1 MKVKKMIRKGLYGIV
16 AGAMVVTSTYNGVY
30 AADKVE
36 TLLANMTLEEKAAQ
50 IMQVDVRWA
59 TPEDVMKYQFG
70 SILAGGGASPSTGNS
85 MTDWANRADQY
96 QKTIIDA
103 DKIPLLYGVDAV
115 HGNNNVKDATMFPH
129 NIGIAAANDENLTR
143 KVGQAVASEV
153 KATGSN
159 WTFTPTVGVPH
170 NERWGRT
177 YETFGDDYE
186 RVSSLGNAYIQGIQ
200 DKNILATA
208 KHYLGEGLTTNGTN
222 QGNVVMSADD
232 YQALVRADMSNK
244 TVKELLTPYKTAID
258 NGVQSVMVTYNSFNG
273 VKTHGNYELVTTL
286 LRDKLGFKGIV
297 VSDYNGLD
305 QISSYID
312 ESGNKKTASTYKEK
326 AVACVNAG
334 VDLLMVAEN
343 GNWQKLYTALVEA
356 LKDGFISQDRINEAC
371 HRILKA
377 KDELGLLDGENLY
390 SNDADKSLFGGE
402 QHRAIAKNAVS
413 QSLTLLKNTEVS
425 ANQTMMQKLQNMK
438 HVVVAGS
445 NGHNIGNQC
454 GGWTISWQGGSGDI
468 TEGTTIYQG
477 IKENLVAKGGNA
489 YYAANGYFE
498 QDVEAAIVVVG
509 EKPYA
514 ESNGDSSA
522 GNLKISSSDLN
533 VIKTIQQDHPDLPIV
548 LVLVTGRPLTIADQV
563 KDENIQA
570 IVSAWLPG
578 SEGAGVA
585 DVLFGE
591 KDFTGTNPIT
601 WPWYATDIE
610 KKFDDESK
618 VLYKTGYGLKKS
630 EVSQIG
636 DQPEDPSIIDLEKTQ
651 GKVEAENFISKHSS
665 INLENDGTSIGNFWQ
680 GRDVVYKIKVPAQ
693 GEYSVTVNQATQNDN
708 VNAAFDIYIDDKLV
722 YQTSTPAANTG
733 GWAAFKEAL
742 MPNHIYLPDGIH
754 EMKIVSQ
761 TKDYNVDYFVFK
773 KVSDQYVPPKD
784 PEPSK
789 PNVGNG
795 TVLEEKAVKVSMS
808 SSENSGSMDWYYG
821 NQKISN
827 KNIDKPDLDIKTVD
841 DSMITTINVDDTTE
855 YNSFLGMGTSVDE
868 STVYN
873 LMKMSESD
881 RYAFIK
887 RLVDPVNGSGNTLF
901 RLTIGTA
908 DFTAQ
913 PFYTYYDGTGKELNG
928 KPDWYNETGKGFTI
942 EKDEEYHIIE
952 IIQLIQKA
960 AKECG
965 VENELKFFASPWTPP
980 GWMKTETGNSKSYA
994 NNELLLKGGR
1004 LSDDHITD
1012 AAKYYVRFI
1021 EEYQKLGIP
1030 IYAMTLQNEPMLE
1043 INYPSCLVS
1052 GQQEARLGVAIK
1064 AELTKSTVLTDEQ
1077 KDVKIWAFDH
1087 NPGDLNSYM
1096 NAVYNTNIE
1105 GVDGAAVHDYGGE
1118 LSNMTTLHNSYNDKS
1133 IHLTERS
1140 VWGTTGMDRI
1150 IQYYRNYAESYNC
1163 WVTMLDSKIS
1173 THQWV
1178 GTPDPTAFVQDADNP
1193 DNYWATPEVYLMSQ
1207 FSKYIRP
1214 GYVRVQSNYGSSN
1227 TITNVVFKNPETNEL
1242 IMVAVNN
1249 TNQDQ
1254 DFKVVNNGI
1263 QFNATLPAKNC
1274 ATYRWIASDNQ
1285 PIGLDIPGTL
1295 RPEDAKNISGWNVQ
1309 DALYQNTTA
1318 GANATYLVNVKES
1331 GYYNVTVK
1339 HAIGPTSGPS
1349 ADSNTENK
1357 IIVLKDEKGN
1367 VLGQTT
1373 TKRFDT
1379 WNSGWDLP
1387 WKNTDFDAQIQ
1398 VYLKKGVQNIVLES
1412 KNESINIGDLIFTK
1426 TDINDLP
1433 GYVPADNYS
1442 YGENIL
1448 LEEKD
1453 SIKNICFVE
1462 TGDLFEYKVNI
1473 QRDGIYRIKMN
1484 YATTNPTTDFNIYID
1499 GSLVKEHVRL
1509 SRTGANDAFENGFID
1524 DVTLTKGERTI
1535 KFVINENGAF
1545 NFRGFSIGAYINA
1558 QVSDDVLK
1566 EGELKG
1572 REIKVTLTDG
1582 RFIDKLDVAK
1592 WKLEGLPEGTP
1603 FEVVRDS
1610 DTQATIRFIGEA
1622 PKDFDKDLSV
1632 KVTVD
1637 ASQLGDNGY
1646 VLTDDLT
1653 VVAVN
1658 DDESIND
1665 VVISKDSSE
1674 FNIVING
1681 GTFNKDIKVDD
1692 IVLSDSL
1699 NKYVTIKSVVIE
1711 EDGNLKVTV
1720 DRKDNYIDIKGTVI
1734 VKATGYSDG
1743 NSDLESQVT
1752 LITNAIPEPIE
1763 VGKGLEGKLD
1773 HSYDANG
1780 TIANATNGKYES
1792 FYIDVKEAGDYVLAF
1807 DITNNDEMIGA
1818 LSING
1823 GIGLFSTN
1831 NLASISFG
1839 KYWNNTNVSYK
1850 TMLHFDEAGL
1860 YTIQLKA
1867 NNTFKLTNATLTPKP
1882 DAINID
1888 GDYTLTPS
1896 QIIDGSDDKLWA
1908 IEDGNVV
1915 GYTNLEG
1922 SQDYFVNV
1930 KEKGKYKFSI
1940 NYATTGED
1948 SIVELLSVVNG
1959 KETSLGTI
1967 NLATTGAWGTFKN
1980 SKEIEIN
1987 LPAGEQLLRL
1997 RVAQGGFN
2005 TKAIQ
2010 LVKDTTIEP
2019 EIIKPEI
2026 TVENKDTQ
2034 VYVGTQKSVI
2044 DLLGIKVMYNGQDV
2058 IDNSA
2063 LVTIDDSQVNFSKAG
2078 EYKVV
2083 VTAKDSQ
2090 GNDVIEEYTIRVI
2103 NTPVMKYDASEIV
2116 VDSSFDPMIGI
2127 VVNDYDG
2134 KDITDKVKVIENNV
2148 DLFKSGVYK
2157 VIYSV
2162 VNGLDDEFIFERE
2175 VKVID
2180 KKVDDNKPSDEP
2192 QIPQAPD
2199 DKPQTPEK
2207 PVEDKPQ
2214 VPNQKPQTPVNN
2226 DKVDSDVLG
2235 DKITTIN
2242 KEIIGE
2248 QVNKKED
2255 NKKVDGV
2262 KTGDPFMIMPYV
2274 ILALCAVGAY
2284 ITIKKSQL

>member
-16 AGAMVVTSTYNGVY
+16 AGAMVVTSTYTGVY

-59 TPEDVMKYQFG
+59 TPQDVMKYQFG

-85 MTDWANRADQY
+85 MTDWASRADQY
-96 QKTIIDA
+96 QKAIVDA

-129 NIGIAAANDENLTR
+129 NIGIAAANDESLTR
-143 KVGQAVASEV
+143 EVGQAVASEV

-159 WTFTPTVGVPH
+159 WTFTPTIGVPH

-186 RVSSLGNAYIQGIQ
+186 RVSKLGNAYIQGIQ

-222 QGNVVMSADD
+222 QGNVVMSDDD
-232 YQALVRADMSNK
+232 YQALVQADMSNE
-244 TVKELLTPYKTAID
+244 TVKELLTPYKNAIN
-258 NGVQSVMVTYNSFNG
+258 NGVKSVMVTYNSFNG

-286 LRDKLGFKGIV
+286 LRDKLGFKGVV

-312 ESGNKKTASTYKEK
+312 ENGNKKTASTYKEK

-343 GNWQKLYTALVEA
+343 GNWQKLYAALVEA
-356 LKDGFISQDRINEAC
+356 VKDGSISQDRINEAC
-371 HRILKA
+371 RRILNA
-377 KDELGLLDGENLY
+377 KEELGLLDGENLY
-390 SNDADKSLFGGE
+390 SNATDKNLFGGE
-402 QHRAIAKNAVS
+402 QHRAIARNAVS

-425 ANQTMMQKLQNMK
+425 DNQTMMQKLQNMK

-454 GGWTISWQGGSGDI
+454 GGWTISWQGSSGSI

-585 DVLFGE
+585 DVLFGD

-630 EVSQIG
+630 EVSQIKE
-636 DQPEDPSIIDLEKTQ
+636 QPDDPSIIDLEKTQ

-680 GRDVVYKIKVPAQ
+680 GRDVVYKVKVPAQ
-693 GEYSVTVNQATQNDN
+693 GEYSITVNQATQNNN
-708 VNAAFDIYIDDKLV
+708 VNAAFDIYIDDVLV

-733 GWAAFKEAL
+733 GWATFKEAL
-742 MPNHIYLPDGIH
+742 MPNNIYLPDGTH

-789 PNVGNG
+789 PNVGSG

-821 NQKISN
+821 NQKISH
-827 KNIDKPDLDIKTVD
+827 KNVDKPDLDIRTVD
-841 DSMITTINVDDTTE
+841 DSTMTTINVDDTTE

-942 EKDEEYHIIE
+942 EKDEKYHIIE

-965 VENELKFFASPWTPP
+965 VEDELKFFASPWTPP
-980 GWMKTETGNSKSYA
+980 GWMKTETGNSRSYA
-994 NNELLLKGGR
+994 NNELLLKGGK
-1004 LSDDHITD
+1004 LSDDHIAD
-1012 AAKYYVRFI
+1012 AAKYYVRYI

-1052 GQQEARLGVAIK
+1052 GQQEARLGAAIK
-1064 AELTKSTVLTDEQ
+1064 AELAKSTVLTDEQ

-1096 NAVYNTNIE
+1096 NTVYNTNKD

-1118 LSNMTTLHNSYNDKS
+1118 LSNMTTLHNNYNDKS

-1242 IMVAVNN
+1242 VMVAVNN
-1249 TNQDQ
+1249 TDKDQ

-1274 ATYRWIASDNQ
+1274 ATYRWKASDNQ

-1295 RPEDAKNISGWNVQ
+1295 RPEDAKNINGWNVQ
-1309 DALYQNTTA
+1309 DGLYQNTTV

-1357 IIVLKDEKGN
+1357 VIVLKDEKGN

-1398 VYLKKGVQNIVLES
+1398 VYLEKGVQNIVLES
-1412 KNESINIGDLIFTK
+1412 KNESINIGNLIFTK

-1433 GYVPADNYS
+1433 GFVPADNYS

-1448 LEEKD
+1448 LEETN

-1462 TGDLFEYKVNI
+1462 TGDLFEYKVNV
-1473 QRDGIYRIKMN
+1473 QKDGTYNIKMN
-1484 YATTNPTTDFNIYID
+1484 YATTNATTDFNIYVD
-1499 GSLVKEHVRL
+1499 GKLVKENVKL
-1509 SRTGANDAFENGFID
+1509 PITGANNVFVNGLVE
-1524 DVTLTKGERTI
+1524 DVELTKGEHTI
-1535 KFVINENGAF
+1535 QFVVNENGAF
-1545 NFRGFSIGAYINA
+1545 NFRGFSIGTYMNV
-1558 QVSDDVLK
+1558 QVSGDVLK

-1572 REIKVTLTDG
+1572 REIGVILVDG
-1582 RFIDKLDVAK
+1582 EFIDELDSTQ

-1603 FEVVRDS
+1603 FEVIRDS
-1610 DTQATIRFIGEA
+1610 ATHATIRLIGEA
-1622 PKDFDKDLSV
+1622 PEDFDTNLN
-1632 KVTVD
+1632 VTVIVD
-1637 ASQLGDNGY
+1637 ANQLGDSGY
-1646 VLTDDLT
+1646 VLKDDII
-1653 VVAVN
+1653 VAAVD
-1658 DDESIND
+1658 DDESIDDIVIHKDDQTFD
-1665 VVISKDSSE
+1665 VVLT
-1674 FNIVING
+1674 G
-1681 GTFNKDIKVDD
+1681 GTFHKDITVND

-1699 NKYVTIKSVVIE
+1699 NKYVTIQSVTID

-1720 DRKDNYIDIKGTVI
+1720 ARKENYIDISGTMT
-1734 VKATGYSDG
+1734 VKSTGYSDG
-1743 NSDLESQVT
+1743 NTDLESQVT
-1752 LITNAIPEPIE
+1752 LEANAKPEPIE
-1763 VGKGLEGKLD
+1763 VGKGLNGKLD

-1823 GIGLFSTN
+1823 GPGLFSTN

-1850 TMLHFDEAGL
+1850 TLLHFDETGL

-1867 NNTFKLTNATLTPKP
+1867 NNTFKLTNASLTIKP
-1882 DAINID
+1882 EAINID

-1908 IEDGNVV
+1908 IENGNVV

-1930 KEKGKYKFSI
+1930 KESGKYKFSI

-1948 SIVELLSVVNG
+1948 SIVELLSVIDG

-1967 NLATTGAWGTFKN
+1967 DLTTTGAWDQFKD
-1980 SKEIEIN
+1980 SKEVEIR
-1987 LPAGEQLLRL
+1987 LPAGQQLLRL

-2005 TKAIQ
+2005 TKAIH
-2010 LVKDTTIEP
+2010 LVKESVIEP
-2019 EIIKPEI
+2019 EVIIPEI
-2026 TVENKDTQ
+2026 TVQNPNAQ
-2034 VYVGTQKSVI
+2034 VYVGNHETVI
-2044 DLLGIKVMYNGQDV
+2044 DLLGLKVMYDGQDV
-2058 IDNSA
+2058 TYDSA
-2063 LVTIDDSQVNFSKAG
+2063 LVNIDSSQYNSEKAG
-2078 EYKVV
+2078 DYDIV
-2083 VTAKDSQ
+2083 VTAKNSKGQ
-2090 GNDVIEEYTIRVI
+2090 DVVKTYTIKVI
-2103 NTPVMKYDASEIV
+2103 HTPIMECDASEIV
-2116 VDSSFDPMIGI
+2116 VGSQFDPMLEIF
-2127 VVNDYDG
+2127 VKDYDG
-2134 KDITDKVKVIENNV
+2134 KDITHKVKVERNNV
-2148 DLFKSGVYK
+2148 DLSKPGIYS

-2162 VNGLDDEFIFERE
+2162 VNGLGDEFIFERE
-2175 VKVID
+2175 VKVIA
-2180 KKVDDNKPSDEP
+2180 KKVDDIPSKPQEPDQKPEDNHP
-2192 QIPQAPD
+2192 QIPEKPTEN
-2199 DKPQTPEK
+2199 KPQK
-2207 PVEDKPQ
+2207 PII
-2214 VPNQKPQTPVNN
+2214 
-2226 DKVDSDVLG
+2226 DSDVLG
-2235 DKITTIN
+2235 EEVDTTQKD
-2242 KEIIGE
+2242 KEILVGQKI
-2248 QVNKKED
+2248 N
-2255 NKKVDGV
+2255 GV
-2262 KTGDPFMIMPYV
+2262 KTSDSTLLIPYA
-2274 ILALCAVGAY
+2274 ILALCSVGVY
-2284 ITIKKSQL
+2284 LTMKKRQV

>member
-16 AGAMVVTSTYNGVY
+16 AGAMVVTSTYTGVY

-59 TPEDVMKYQFG
+59 TPQDVMKYQFG

-85 MTDWANRADQY
+85 MTDWASRADQY
-96 QKTIIDA
+96 QKAIVDA

-115 HGNNNVKDATMFPH
+115 HGNNNVKDTTMFPH
-129 NIGIAAANDENLTR
+129 NIGIAAANDESLTR
-143 KVGQAVASEV
+143 EVGQAVASEV

-159 WTFTPTVGVPH
+159 WTFTPTIGVPH

-186 RVSSLGNAYIQGIQ
+186 RVSKLGNAYIQGIQ

-222 QGNVVMSADD
+222 QGNVVMSDAD
-232 YQALVRADMSNK
+232 YQALVQADMSNE
-244 TVKELLTPYKTAID
+244 TVKELLTPYKNAIN
-258 NGVQSVMVTYNSFNG
+258 NGVKSVMVTYNSFNG

-286 LRDKLGFKGIV
+286 LRDELGFKGVV

-312 ESGNKKTASTYKEK
+312 ENGNKKTASTYKEK

-343 GNWQKLYTALVEA
+343 GNWQKLYAALVEA
-356 LKDGFISQDRINEAC
+356 LKDGSISQDRINEAC
-371 HRILKA
+371 RRILNA
-377 KDELGLLDGENLY
+377 KEELGLLDGENLY
-390 SNDADKSLFGGE
+390 SNATDKNLFGGE
-402 QHRAIAKNAVS
+402 QHRAIARNAVS

-425 ANQTMMQKLQNMK
+425 DNQTMMQKLQNMK

-454 GGWTISWQGGSGDI
+454 GGWTISWQGSSGSI

-585 DVLFGE
+585 DVLFGD

-636 DQPEDPSIIDLEKTQ
+636 AQPDDPSIIDLEKTQ

-680 GRDVVYKIKVPAQ
+680 GRDVVYKVKVPAQ
-693 GEYSVTVNQATQNDN
+693 GEYSVTVNQATQNNN
-708 VNAAFDIYIDDKLV
+708 VNAAFDIYIDDVLV

-733 GWAAFKEAL
+733 GWATFKEAL
-742 MPNHIYLPDGIH
+742 MPNNIYLPDGTH

-789 PNVGNG
+789 PNVGSG

-821 NQKISN
+821 NQKISH
-827 KNIDKPDLDIKTVD
+827 KNVDKPDLDIRTVD
-841 DSMITTINVDDTTE
+841 DSTMTTINVDDTTE

-942 EKDEEYHIIE
+942 EKDKKYHIIE

-965 VENELKFFASPWTPP
+965 VEDELKFFASPWTPP
-980 GWMKTETGNSKSYA
+980 GWMKTETGNSRSYA
-994 NNELLLKGGR
+994 NNELLLKGGK
-1004 LSDDHITD
+1004 LSDDHIAD
-1012 AAKYYVRFI
+1012 AAKYYVRYI

-1052 GQQEARLGVAIK
+1052 GQQEARLGAAIK
-1064 AELTKSTVLTDEQ
+1064 AELAKSTVLTDEQ

-1096 NAVYNTNIE
+1096 NTVYNTNKD

-1118 LSNMTTLHNSYNDKS
+1118 LSNMTTLHNNYNDKS

-1242 IMVAVNN
+1242 VMVAVNN
-1249 TNQDQ
+1249 TDKDQ

-1274 ATYRWIASDNQ
+1274 ATYRWKASDNQ

-1295 RPEDAKNISGWNVQ
+1295 RPEDAKNINGWNVQ
-1309 DALYQNTTA
+1309 DGLYQNTTV

-1357 IIVLKDEKGN
+1357 VIVLKDEKEN

-1398 VYLKKGVQNIVLES
+1398 VYLEKGVQNIVLES
-1412 KNESINIGDLIFTK
+1412 KNESINIGNLIFIK

-1433 GYVPADNYS
+1433 GFVPADNYS

-1448 LEEKD
+1448 LEETN

-1462 TGDLFEYKVNI
+1462 TGDLFEYKVNV
-1473 QRDGIYRIKMN
+1473 QKDGTYNIKMN
-1484 YATTNPTTDFNIYID
+1484 YATTNATTNFNIYVD
-1499 GSLVKEHVRL
+1499 GKLVKENVKL
-1509 SRTGANDAFENGFID
+1509 PITGANNVFVNGLVE
-1524 DVTLTKGERTI
+1524 DVELTKGEHTI
-1535 KFVINENGAF
+1535 QFVVNENGAF
-1545 NFRGFSIGAYINA
+1545 NFRGFSIGAYMNV
-1558 QVSDDVLK
+1558 QVSGDVLK

-1572 REIKVTLTDG
+1572 REIGVILVDG
-1582 RFIDKLDVAK
+1582 EFIDELDFTQ

-1603 FEVVRDS
+1603 FEVIRDS
-1610 DTQATIRFIGEA
+1610 ATHATIRLTDEA
-1622 PKDFDKDLSV
+1622 PEDFDTNLSV
-1632 KVTVD
+1632 TVIVD
-1637 ASQLGDNGY
+1637 ASQLGDSGY
-1646 VLTDDLT
+1646 VLKDDII
-1653 VVAVN
+1653 VAAVD
-1658 DDESIND
+1658 DDESIDDIVIHKDDQTFD
-1665 VVISKDSSE
+1665 VVLT
-1674 FNIVING
+1674 G
-1681 GTFNKDIKVDD
+1681 GTFHKDITVND

-1699 NKYVTIKSVVIE
+1699 NKYVKIQSVTID

-1720 DRKDNYIDIKGTVI
+1720 ERKENYIDISGTI
-1734 VKATGYSDG
+1734 TVKSTGYSDG
-1743 NSDLESQVT
+1743 NTDLESQVT
-1752 LITNAIPEPIE
+1752 LEANAKPEPIE
-1763 VGKGLEGKLD
+1763 VGKGLNGKLD

-1807 DITNNDEMIGA
+1807 DITNNDEMTGA

-1823 GIGLFSTN
+1823 GSGLFSTN

-1850 TMLHFDEAGL
+1850 TILHFDEKGL

-1882 DAINID
+1882 DAIDII
-1888 GDYTLTPS
+1888 GDYTLVPS
-1896 QIIDGSDDKLWA
+1896 QIVDGSDDKLWA
-1908 IEDGNVV
+1908 IEDKNVI
-1915 GYTNLEG
+1915 GYTNVEA

-1930 KEKGKYKFSI
+1930 KETGKYKFSI
-1940 NYATTGED
+1940 QYATTGED

-1967 NLATTGAWGTFKN
+1967 DLTTTGAWNQFKD
-1980 SKEIEIN
+1980 SQEVEIT

-1997 RVAQGGFN
+1997 KVAQGGFN
-2005 TKAIQ
+2005 TKAVH
-2010 LVKDTTIEP
+2010 LKKVTTIEP
-2019 EIIKPEI
+2019 EVIKPEI
-2026 TVENKDTQ
+2026 TVQNKEIHVYKDTQ
-2034 VYVGTQKSVI
+2034 EQVVN
-2044 DLLGIKVMYNGQDV
+2044 LLGIKVMYDGQDV
-2058 IDNSA
+2058 TQNSS
-2063 LVTIDDSQVNFSKAG
+2063 LVMIDDSQVDLHKVG

-2083 VTAKDSQ
+2083 ITAKDSQ
-2090 GNDVIEEYTIRVI
+2090 GQDVVQECIIHVI
-2103 NTPVMKYDASEIV
+2103 NTPVMQYNATEIV
-2116 VDSSFDPMIGI
+2116 VDSVFDPMTQI
-2127 VVNDYDG
+2127 VVKDYNG
-2134 KDITDKVKVIENNV
+2134 QDITNKVKVMENNV
-2148 DLFKSGVYK
+2148 DLSQPGVYT
-2157 VIYSV
+2157 VVYSV
-2162 VNGLDDEFIFERE
+2162 VNGLGDEFIFERE
-2175 VKVID
+2175 VKVIA
-2180 KKVDDNKPSDEP
+2180 KKNENKPSD
-2192 QIPQAPD
+2192 
-2199 DKPQTPEK
+2199 DKPQK
-2207 PVEDKPQ
+2207 PNKPQEPEDKPQ
-2214 VPNQKPQTPVNN
+2214 VPEKPTDNKPQKPIIDT
-2226 DKVDSDVLG
+2226 DKIDSNVLG
-2235 DKITTIN
+2235 DMVDTTD
-2242 KEIIGE
+2242 KKTTAG
-2248 QVNKKED
+2248 QKVNS
-2255 NKKVDGV
+2255 V
-2262 KTGDPFMIMPYV
+2262 KTNDSTLLAPYA
-2274 ILALCAVGAY
+2274 ILALCALGVY
-2284 ITIKKSQL
+2284 ITIKKKHV